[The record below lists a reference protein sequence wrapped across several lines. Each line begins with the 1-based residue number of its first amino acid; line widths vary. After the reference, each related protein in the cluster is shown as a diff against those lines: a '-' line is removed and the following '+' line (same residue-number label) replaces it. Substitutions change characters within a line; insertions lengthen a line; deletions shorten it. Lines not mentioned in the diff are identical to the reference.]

1 MSRSFRTS
9 DGGRIDRT
17 KPVAFTFDGRGYGG
31 FAGDTLASALLANGV
46 HLVARSFKYH
56 RPRGIFSAG
65 SEEPNALVRIGDGG
79 RALPNT
85 RATQVELYEG
95 LAAYS
100 QNNWPGLAFDLG
112 AAANLCSRLLPAGFY
127 YKTFK
132 RPKALWEWYE
142 RQIRRAAGMGRA
154 PDAPDPDRYDK
165 RHAHCDVLI
174 VGGGPAGLSAAL
186 AAGQS
191 GARVIIADEQNEF
204 GGSLLGESAKLGG
217 TSAAAW
223 AEDAV
228 AELASMPEVRLLPR
242 ATAFG
247 YYDHNHLGIVERV
260 ADHLPAHPP
269 HMPRQRLWTVR
280 AKQVVLATGSHERP
294 LVFAGNDRPGILLAG
309 AVRTYLNRYGVRA
322 GDRILIF
329 TNNDSAYPLAVDL
342 AAAGG
347 DVAAVV
353 DLRATASQHPAA
365 WRMEE
370 LRIEVLRGHAVV
382 GTKGRRRVRSASVM
396 PLRITGDGVTGSPR
410 EIACDAIAMSGGWS
424 PAIHLF
430 SQSKGEIDYDSEL
443 AAFVPGRAAQAVR
456 CAGAGAGR
464 FDLSRCFLDGFEA
477 GEAAA
482 ADAGVAAEGEMRP
495 LPAAREIGPGPIR
508 IVNPVPSTRPV
519 GQGQKHFV
527 DFQND
532 VTAAD
537 IALAAREGY
546 VSVEHAK
553 RYTTA
558 GMGTDQGK
566 TSNLNALDMLA
577 AQQSIAIPEVGTTTF
592 RPPYTPVTFG
602 ALAGRDI
609 GELYQPVRRT
619 PMQRWHEDAGAVFED
634 VGQWRRPFYY
644 PRAGE
649 TKDRAVAR
657 EVLAVRNGVGL
668 LDASTLGKIDIKGPD
683 AALLLDWVYTN
694 DWARLGVG
702 RCRYGAMC
710 REDGMVLDDGVTAR
724 LGEAHYLMHTTSGN
738 AERVAAWLEEWLQTE
753 WPEMRVR
760 CTVVTERYA
769 TAAVAGPFARR
780 LLAALGS
787 DFDLDGA
794 AFPHMAVREGALA
807 GIPARVFRVS
817 YTGEL
822 SYEVNVPARYG
833 LSLWQALLT
842 AGEPFGATPFGTE
855 AMHVLRAEKGYIMV
869 GQETD
874 GTVTPLDLGME
885 RAVSTRK
892 DFLGKRSL
900 SRADMVRPERRQLV
914 GLLTEAPDEVLPE
927 GAQIAA
933 EYRPGRPMTS
943 LGHVTSSYHSPTL
956 GRSIALALLAGGR
969 GRMGETVTLPLE
981 GNRAAKAR
989 VVAPVFY
996 DPEGARLHG

>member
-1 MSRSFRTS
+1 
-9 DGGRIDRT
+9 
-17 KPVAFTFDGRGYGG
+17 
-31 FAGDTLASALLANGV
+31 
-46 HLVARSFKYH
+46 
-56 RPRGIFSAG
+56 
-65 SEEPNALVRIGDGG
+65 
-79 RALPNT
+79 
-85 RATQVELYEG
+85 
-95 LAAYS
+95 
-100 QNNWPGLAFDLG
+100 
-112 AAANLCSRLLPAGFY
+112 
-127 YKTFK
+127 
-132 RPKALWEWYE
+132 
-142 RQIRRAAGMGRA
+142 
-154 PDAPDPDRYDK
+154 
-165 RHAHCDVLI
+165 
-174 VGGGPAGLSAAL
+174 
-186 AAGQS
+186 
-191 GARVIIADEQNEF
+191 
-204 GGSLLGESAKLGG
+204 
-217 TSAAAW
+217 
-223 AEDAV
+223 
-228 AELASMPEVRLLPR
+228 
-242 ATAFG
+242 
-247 YYDHNHLGIVERV
+247 
-260 ADHLPAHPP
+260 
-269 HMPRQRLWTVR
+269 VR

-294 LVFAGNDRPGILLAG
+294 LVFAGNDRPGIMLAG

-322 GDRILIF
+322 GSRVLIV

-370 LRIEVLRGHAVV
+370 LRIDVLRGHAVV
-382 GTKGRRRVRSASVM
+382 GTKGRLRLTSASVM
-396 PLRITGDGVTGSPR
+396 PLRITGDGVTGAAR
-410 EIACDAIAMSGGWS
+410 EIVCDAIAMSGGWS

-430 SQSKGEIDYDSEL
+430 SQSKGQIDYDSEL

-456 CAGAGAGR
+456 PAGACAGR

-477 GEAAA
+477 GKAAA
-482 ADAGVAAEGEMRP
+482 ADAGFAAEGAMRP

-546 VSVEHAK
+546 GAVEHAK

-566 TSNLNALDMLA
+566 TSNLNALDLLA
-577 AQQSIAIPEVGTTTF
+577 AQQSLAIPEVGTTTF

-609 GELYQPVRRT
+609 GALYQPIRRT

-634 VGQWRRPFYY
+634 VGQWRRPYYY

-649 TKDRAVAR
+649 AKDRAVAR
-657 EVLAVRNGVGL
+657 EVLAVRQGVGL
-668 LDASTLGKIDIKGPD
+668 LDASTLGKIDIKGLD

-702 RCRYGAMC
+702 RCRYGVMC

-724 LGEAHYLMHTTSGN
+724 LGEAHYLMHTTTGN

-787 DFDLDGA
+787 DIDFDGA
-794 AFPHMAVREGALA
+794 AFPHMAVREGAVA

-822 SYEVNVPARYG
+822 SYEVNVPARCG

-874 GTVTPLDLGME
+874 GTVTPLDLGMA
-885 RAVSTRK
+885 RAISTRK

-900 SRADMVRPERRQLV
+900 SRADMVKPDRRQLV
-914 GLLTEAPDEVLPE
+914 GLLTEDPDEVLPE

-933 EYRPGRPMTS
+933 EYRPNRPMTS
-943 LGHVTSSYHSPTL
+943 LGHVTSSYLSPTL

-969 GRMGETVTLPLE
+969 GRTGETVTLPLE
-981 GNRAAKAR
+981 GNRAAKAK